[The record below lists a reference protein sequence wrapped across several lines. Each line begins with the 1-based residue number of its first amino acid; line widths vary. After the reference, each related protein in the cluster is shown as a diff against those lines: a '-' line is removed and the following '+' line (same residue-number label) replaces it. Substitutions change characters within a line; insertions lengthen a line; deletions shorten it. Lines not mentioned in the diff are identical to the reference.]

1 MKHRD
6 KEIQNNSSAAEA
18 PDQQQTIHADIEP
31 FVNADAVASFID
43 DTRRNVLR
51 MVRQGK
57 LTCYP
62 VSGLE
67 RHTYKFKISEV
78 ARDIEK
84 VRRPS
89 GMASGEASNGSDKK
103 KRR

>member
-18 PDQQQTIHADIEP
+18 PDQHHMSHEDLEP
-31 FVNADAVASFID
+31 YVDADAAASFIGD
-43 DTRRNVLR
+43 SRRNVLR
-51 MVRQGK
+51 MARAGK

-67 RHTYKFKISEV
+67 RHVYKFKLSEV
-78 ARDIEK
+78 DRDIKK

-89 GMASGEASNGSDKK
+89 GMASDEASNGSGKK